1 MPEKI
6 KKFSTLFFCIS
17 AEIAFLLLKISV
29 LLASTNAIGHLKN
42 LPDSREFATVQ
53 FAISGSENLWLVWL
67 LTFVSHR

>member
-17 AEIAFLLLKISV
+17 AGIAFLLLTISI
-29 LLASTNAIGHLKN
+29 LLPSTNAIGHPKN

-53 FAISGSENLWLVWL
+53 FAISGIKKLWLAWL
-67 LTFVSHR
+67 LAFVSH